1 MDLYPLR
8 KNRLREC
15 LDRGWPS
22 LGTHLLSTWPTITE
36 LVGQTGQF
44 DYIEFVAEYA
54 PWTMHDLDNLGR
66 AIELFPN
73 FSGMIKIEQFTRGHL
88 AMRAIGSGIQN
99 VLFADIRTAD
109 DAQQCVRSVRAEHPD
124 QRGLHGV
131 GLRRDA
137 RTVIHVGSKEWM
149 AALAECVVALMI
161 EKREALEDLDAILG
175 TPGVDMVQFGPAD
188 YAMSTGL
195 SRIEDAQQ
203 IREAEEHVIATAFRH
218 GVVPRAEIA
227 DARGAEYYLDLGVRH
242 FCVGHDVG
250 ILHNWFRDQG
260 AQMRSLF
267 GEPATGPDDGS
278 PDDGSPDDSSAHDG
292 AAHDGAAED
301 GAPHDGQ
308 AAMGEAVKG
317 GPGQDASGSE
327 GRDPTAPGP
336 QRAPY

>member
-1 MDLYPLR
+1 VDLYPLR

-15 LDRGWPS
+15 LEHGWPS
-22 LGTHLLSTWPTITE
+22 LGTHLLSTWPTVTE

-66 AIELFPN
+66 AIELFPD

-99 VLFADIRTAD
+99 VLFADVRTAE
-109 DAQQCVRSVRAEHPD
+109 DARHCVRSVRPEHPEHL
-124 QRGLHGV
+124 GLHGV

-137 RTVIHVGSKEWM
+137 RTVLYGGSKEWIG
-149 AALAECVVALMI
+149 ALAGSVVALMV

-188 YAMSTGL
+188 YAMSMGL
-195 SRIEDAQQ
+195 SRLEDAEQV
-203 IREAEEHVIATAFRH
+203 REAEEHVIATALRH

-227 DARGAEYYLDLGVRH
+227 DAGTAEYYVNLGVRH

-250 ILHNWFRDQG
+250 ILHNWFSDQG
-260 AQMRSLF
+260 ARMRSLF
-267 GEPATGPDDGS
+267 GELGTKEE
-278 PDDGSPDDSSAHDG
+278 G
-292 AAHDGAAED
+292 AAQ
-301 GAPHDGQ
+301 GQ
-308 AAMGEAVKG
+308 MSPE
-317 GPGQDASGSE
+317 P
-327 GRDPTAPGP
+327 PGP
-336 QRAPY
+336 NIRAQY